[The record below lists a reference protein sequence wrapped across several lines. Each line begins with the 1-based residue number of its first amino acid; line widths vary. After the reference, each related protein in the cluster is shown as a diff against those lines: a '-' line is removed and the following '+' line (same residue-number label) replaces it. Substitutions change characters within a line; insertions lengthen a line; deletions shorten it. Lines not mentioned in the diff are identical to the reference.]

1 MFLIQSQVKHPC
13 STWQEWS
20 PWSHCSTTCGKGS
33 KIRARACSGSEG
45 SCSSGKWTETKDCL
59 LEKCIAEKEWQGWSE
74 WSQCSSSCG
83 KGLKIRARA
92 CDKGDGSCSG
102 EPTETTDCLVDACP
116 GSNTKPVITSQYQQ
130 WEEWSKC
137 STSCGKGSKIRARAC
152 SGSRGSCSGEPS
164 EIRDCLEDDCIGS
177 KDKPEITS
185 QWQGWGEWS
194 HCSISCG
201 NGAKIRARAC
211 SGSQGSCSGEWTET
225 KDCLLDKCPVI
236 IGKWQEWG
244 AWAQCSTTCGKGTQI
259 RARACS
265 KNDGSCPGEP
275 TETKGCLVAEC
286 PGFPFCSITYFDFP
300 SFQDLKR
307 QLQLQQYHQLQR
319 QLHRHLQQHLQLQLQ
334 HHRTYYVRYHF
345 SFVFCNSCLSFPSS
359 RLQGLWLC

>member
-1 MFLIQSQVKHPC
+1 MKHPC

-20 PWSHCSTTCGKGS
+20 PWSHCSTTCGKGA

-92 CDKGDGSCSG
+92 CSKGDGSCSG

-164 EIRDCLEDDCIGS
+164 EIRDCLEKECIGFE
-177 KDKPEITS
+177 DKPKIKS

-194 HCSISCG
+194 HCSLSCG
-201 NGAKIRARAC
+201 NGARIRARAC
-211 SGSQGSCSGEWTET
+211 IGGHGSCSGEWTET

-244 AWAQCSTTCGKGTQI
+244 PWAQCSATCGKGAQI
-259 RARACS
+259 RARPCS

-275 TETKGCLVAEC
+275 TETKDCLLDKCPVKTSKWQEWGEWAKCSTTCGKGTNIRARACDKNGGSCPGEPTETKDCLVAEC
-286 PGFPFCSITYFDFP
+286 PGFPFCSINCFDFTL
-300 SFQDLKR
+300 FQG
-307 QLQLQQYHQLQR
+307 QLLLQV
-319 QLHRHLQQHLQLQLQ
+319 LQ
-334 HHRTYYVRYHF
+334 HYH
-345 SFVFCNSCLSFPSS
+345 L
-359 RLQGLWLC
+359 

>member
-1 MFLIQSQVKHPC
+1 MKHPC

-20 PWSHCSTTCGKGS
+20 PWSHCSTTCGKGA

-164 EIRDCLEDDCIGS
+164 EIRDCLEKECVGS
-177 KDKPEITS
+177 VDEITGK
-185 QWQGWGEWS
+185 WQGWGEWS

-211 SGSQGSCSGEWTET
+211 TGGHGSCSGEWTET

-244 AWAQCSTTCGKGTQI
+244 EWAKCSTTCGKGTNI

-265 KNDGSCPGEP
+265 KNDGSCPGKP
-275 TETKGCLVAEC
+275 TETKDCLVAEC
-286 PGFPFCSITYFDFP
+286 PGSPFCSITCFDFT
-300 SFQDLKR
+300 SFQDL
-307 QLQLQQYHQLQR
+307 QL
-319 QLHRHLQQHLQLQLQ
+319 
-334 HHRTYYVRYHF
+334 
-345 SFVFCNSCLSFPSS
+345 
-359 RLQGLWLC
+359 

>member
-1 MFLIQSQVKHPC
+1 MKHPC
-13 STWQEWS
+13 LTWQEWS
-20 PWSHCSTTCGKGS
+20 EWSHCSTTCGKGA

-45 SCSSGKWTETKDCL
+45 SCSGKWTETKDCL
-59 LEKCIAEKEWQGWSE
+59 LDKCIEEKEWQGWSE

-92 CDKGDGSCSG
+92 CSKGDGSCSG

-164 EIRDCLEDDCIGS
+164 EIRDCLEEECITS
-177 KDKPEITS
+177 DISTIKS

-211 SGSQGSCSGEWTET
+211 SGSHGSCSGEWTET

-275 TETKGCLVAEC
+275 TETKDCLVAEC
-286 PGFPFCSITYFDFP
+286 PGFPLYSNTCLILHYSRTSNCYSNSISTSNSNTNYTSNCNSNSIAHITYAII
-300 SFQDLKR
+300 
-307 QLQLQQYHQLQR
+307 
-319 QLHRHLQQHLQLQLQ
+319 
-334 HHRTYYVRYHF
+334 F
-345 SFVFCNSCLSFPSS
+345 S
-359 RLQGLWLC
+359 